1 MVERTTRTDRHAAL
15 PGVIA
20 VLLVGLLALFPPP
33 LIAPALERLSFAMFD
48 NFQHIAPRPYED
60 AGVRV
65 VDIDEETIRRL
76 GQWPWPRT
84 DIAALTDRLSA
95 AGAAAIAYDVV
106 LSEPDRTSPPRL
118 AKRLAL
124 DAEARAT
131 LARLPDNDAVLAKS
145 FAGAPVVT
153 GFFLTHD
160 AYHRTVRPK
169 AGFALSGG
177 EPT

>member
-1 MVERTTRTDRHAAL
+1 MAGSSARTDRHAAL

-20 VLLVGLLALFPPP
+20 VVLIALLALFPPP
-33 LIAPALERLSFAMFD
+33 LVAPALERLSFAMFD
-48 NFQHIAPRPYED
+48 AFQRIEPRPYQD

-84 DIAALTDRLSA
+84 DIAALTDKLTE

-118 AKRLAL
+118 GDADLLADVVRPRQRLPQPRSRPLSAPAFHAGSL
-124 DAEARAT
+124 RRAT
-131 LARLPDNDAVLAKS
+131 NPHPLFPVAHDAVLHICGSK
-145 FAGAPVVT
+145 
-153 GFFLTHD
+153 
-160 AYHRTVRPK
+160 
-169 AGFALSGG
+169 
-177 EPT
+177 